1 MSAKHRRAPSSVVVL
16 ELPPMS
22 GREVWLLVNFLS
34 QAVRALRGTYARSIF
49 DFLKNADRN
58 DLEPNVDDLF
68 VDLDIDD
75 ETGASG
81 DIPF

>member
-1 MSAKHRRAPSSVVVL
+1 MTTEHNRAPSSLVAL

-22 GREVWLLVNFLS
+22 GREVWLLINFLS
-34 QAVRALRGTYARSIF
+34 QAVRALRGSYARPIV
-49 DFLKNADRN
+49 DFLQHADRGE
-58 DLEPNVDDLF
+58 LEPNVDDLF

-75 ETGASG
+75 ETGATD